1 MTGLQHSTDSGL
13 HGRTFAVRPRADRTG
28 RWSMHPPKGCPYF
41 SLPFL
46 PFFFFIEIFNTAN
59 VVKSI
64 FMIRLWLDG
73 IWTLIPGSARRFHR
87 HRGSANPQRMP
98 SQQSMSSK
106 QSILIQCLHVLVCVC
121 VCVCACV
128 SRSVLHQIFSAS
140 SRNNWTHAWQLATKN
155 CNKTGGKKEAE
166 MIQSDSKWRQTDKEQ
181 MSKKSP
187 KHQCLSKL
195 PSSYI
200 RGYL

>member
-1 MTGLQHSTDSGL
+1 MIEWQDYNTPLILASTAGHL
-13 HGRTFAVRPRADRTG
+13 PCVRELIEQGADPCIR
-28 RWSMHPPKGCPYF
+28 RKVAHIFLSPSF
-41 SLPFL
+41 PF
-46 PFFFFIEIFNTAN
+46 FFFFIEIFNTAN

-128 SRSVLHQIFSAS
+128 CQSLRAS
-140 SRNNWTHAWQLATKN
+140 SNFLRV
-155 CNKTGGKKEAE
+155 
-166 MIQSDSKWRQTDKEQ
+166 ISK
-181 MSKKSP
+181 
-187 KHQCLSKL
+187 
-195 PSSYI
+195 
-200 RGYL
+200 